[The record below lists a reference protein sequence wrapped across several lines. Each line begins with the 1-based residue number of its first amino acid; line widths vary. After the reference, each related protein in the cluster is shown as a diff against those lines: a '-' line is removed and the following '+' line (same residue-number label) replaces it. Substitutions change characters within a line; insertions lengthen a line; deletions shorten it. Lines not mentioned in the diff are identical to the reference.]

1 MILFNGIEYQS
12 NLSNGILTN
21 NIKPTMTT
29 TAIEAIDVIS
39 FEQSAKRK
47 NDQETIYNIEE
58 IMARMT
64 VQDNKYNSIETKFSQ
79 VIDENVKLNTEL
91 ETLKKHMTCF
101 HEDKEKEVIDIKN
114 SIKEI
119 KAPPSAKKKP
129 GPKKDNLTVY
139 NLFRQIVL
147 HPMVNEQ
154 AENGELVGNK
164 RDAVNKLVKELWSA
178 PKAEFEMKRKTE
190 QPKLTKAELQIEYN
204 EIMREKYSLVQQKDD

>member
-1 MILFNGIEYQS
+1 MILFNVIEYQT
-12 NLSNGILTN
+12 NLSNAILAN

-29 TAIEAIDVIS
+29 TAIDAIDVIS
-39 FEQSAKRK
+39 FEQSVKRK

-91 ETLKKHMTCF
+91 ETMKKHMTCF
-101 HEDKEKEVIDIKN
+101 QQDKEKEVIDIKN

-119 KAPPSAKKKP
+119 KPPPSAKKKP
-129 GPKKDNLTVY
+129 GPNKDNLTVY